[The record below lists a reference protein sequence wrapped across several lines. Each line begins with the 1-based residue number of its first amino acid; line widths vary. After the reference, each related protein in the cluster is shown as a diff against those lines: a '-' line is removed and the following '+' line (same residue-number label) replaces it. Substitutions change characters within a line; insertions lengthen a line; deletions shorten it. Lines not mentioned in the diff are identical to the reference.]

1 MKRGNFYRTY
11 LCIIRLHIVNRREIL
26 GRMSYEST
34 TGSISGLVEK
44 LKNVEAAIKATR
56 ERMERRA
63 SGLPPLPPPGLSPVY
78 TSTKQKPQ
86 TDQAPCNSIATVTT
100 SSQKP
105 RGVTSVK
112 PIIGLGRGKKFS
124 KQNSFPSAFDDTS
137 TVTSDTGSVSS
148 SDLKSSSSSSSVGV
162 SQNEPKECQPV
173 SNIGG
178 MHEHSDLRLHQES
191 DSHKFSTV
199 SQPQQLNVVSNTIS
213 SSVLL
218 NPVPVVANGGMNSAT
233 VSLATTSFVA
243 PTADQVAKSF
253 AKLSAKNQA
262 VPFTSVPITLQTIAP
277 SPSVT
282 SQVSPSS
289 RTMTYSSAVASYPAR
304 KQPTP
309 LFQPAVPPA
318 QPVSRMPSMPPP
330 LLATPMH
337 PPMIG
342 LGRGNV
348 PWPGGPPPPPPHV
361 WGGNGGPWMQQV
373 PPPAMPI
380 HFDHHHNPFYEIPP
394 LGSSSGLDII

>member
-1 MKRGNFYRTY
+1 
-11 LCIIRLHIVNRREIL
+11 
-26 GRMSYEST
+26 MSYKST
-34 TGSISGLVEK
+34 TGISGLVEK

-63 SGLPPLPPPGLSPVY
+63 SGLPPLPPPGLTPVY
-78 TSTKQKPQ
+78 TSAKQKPQ
-86 TDQAPCNSIATVTT
+86 IDQPPSTTVTT

-137 TVTSDTGSVSS
+137 TITSDTGSVSS
-148 SDLKSSSSSSSVGV
+148 SDLKSSSSSSSIVV
-162 SQNEPKECQPV
+162 SQNELNHQPT
-173 SNIGG
+173 SNSTGV
-178 MHEHSDLRLHQES
+178 HEHNLHLNQES
-191 DSHKFSTV
+191 TSQKFTSV
-199 SQPQQLNVVSNTIS
+199 SQPQSVASNTVSN
-213 SSVLL
+213 SVLL
-218 NPVPVVANGGMNSAT
+218 NPIPVVANGGITINSTTANF
-233 VSLATTSFVA
+233 ATTSYAA
-243 PTADQVAKSF
+243 PTADQIAKSF
-253 AKLSAKNQA
+253 AKLSTKSPA
-262 VPFTSVPITLQTIAP
+262 VPFTSVPFTSQP

-282 SQVSPSS
+282 SQKSAPITSS

-304 KQPTP
+304 KPTP
-309 LFQPAVPPA
+309 LFQPMVTPV
-318 QPVSRMPSMPPP
+318 QPVPRMPSMPPP

-348 PWPGGPPPPPPHV
+348 PWPGGPPPPPPHAY
-361 WGGNGGPWMQQV
+361 GGPWMPQI
-373 PPPAMPI
+373 PPPAMPL

>member
-1 MKRGNFYRTY
+1 MWCEGTLWYRK
-11 LCIIRLHIVNRREIL
+11 EIL

-34 TGSISGLVEK
+34 TGSISGLVDK

-78 TSTKQKPQ
+78 TSTKPKLAQSP
-86 TDQAPCNSIATVTT
+86 SSVTTSMAT

-105 RGVTSVK
+105 KGVNSVK

-124 KQNSFPSAFDDTS
+124 KQNSFPSAFDDSPTIP
-137 TVTSDTGSVSS
+137 SDTGSVSS
-148 SDLKSSSSSSSVGV
+148 SDLKSSSSSSSSVTV
-162 SQNEPKECQPV
+162 DLKDHQPV
-173 SNIGG
+173 TSSSGG
-178 MHEHSDLRLHQES
+178 LFEHSNLHFDEEGV
-191 DSHKFSTV
+191 HKFPSV
-199 SQPQQLNVVSNTIS
+199 SQPQQLKVASGTTSVSS
-213 SSVLL
+213 
-218 NPVPVVANGGMNSAT
+218 NPVPAVVNTSTIINGTTSTAA
-233 VSLATTSFVA
+233 SLATTSVA

-253 AKLSAKNQA
+253 AKLSAKSQA
-262 VPFTSVPITLQTIAP
+262 VPLTPISSTPQATTP

-282 SQVSPSS
+282 SKVSAATPSRS
-289 RTMTYSSAVASYPAR
+289 MTYSSAVASYSAR

-309 LFQPAVPPA
+309 LFQPAMPPH
-318 QPVSRMPSMPPP
+318 QRMPPMPPP

-337 PPMIG
+337 PQMIG

-348 PWPGGPPPPPPHV
+348 PWPGGPPPPQHV

-373 PPPAMPI
+373 PPPPPMLL

>member
-1 MKRGNFYRTY
+1 
-11 LCIIRLHIVNRREIL
+11 
-26 GRMSYEST
+26 MSYKST
-34 TGSISGLVEK
+34 TGISGLVEK

-63 SGLPPLPPPGLSPVY
+63 SGLPPLPPPGLTPVY

-86 TDQAPCNSIATVTT
+86 IDHALSNSITTVTT

-137 TVTSDTGSVSS
+137 TITSDTGSVSS
-148 SDLKSSSSSSSVGV
+148 SDLKSSSSSSSTVA
-162 SQNEPKECQPV
+162 SQNELKELHQPT
-173 SNIGG
+173 SNSTGV
-178 MHEHSDLRLHQES
+178 HEHNLHLNQES
-191 DSHKFSTV
+191 TSQKFASV
-199 SQPQQLNVVSNTIS
+199 SQPQCVASNTPS
-213 SSVLL
+213 NSK
-218 NPVPVVANGGMNSAT
+218 NPIPVVANGGTTINSTTA
-233 VSLATTSFVA
+233 SFATTSYAA
-243 PTADQVAKSF
+243 PTADQIAKSF
-253 AKLSAKNQA
+253 AKLSTKSPA
-262 VPFTSVPITLQTIAP
+262 VPFTSVPFTSQP

-282 SQVSPSS
+282 SQKSAPITSS

-304 KQPTP
+304 KPTP
-309 LFQPAVPPA
+309 LFQPMVTPA

-348 PWPGGPPPPPPHV
+348 PWPGGPPPPPPPHAY
-361 WGGNGGPWMQQV
+361 GGPWVPPV
-373 PPPAMPI
+373 PPPAMPL